1 MPLRKTIRNIAP
13 SKWGGCPALSIFHL
27 MNGTRILV
35 IDDEPDLREIL
46 QFNLEQAG
54 YLVDTADSAEA
65 AMQVLTPQHALL
77 LLDVMMGGMS
87 GFQFAEVL
95 RKQQNDVPIIFLTAK
110 DTAADLLKGF
120 QTGADDYIA
129 KPFSL
134 QEVLARVKAVL
145 RRHERTTATAGD
157 TAAEASQT
165 IHSGGVMADL
175 LRKVVLVNG
184 EEVRLSPKELGILC
198 LLLRHPG
205 RVFSRE
211 EILAQVWRGESYV
224 LDRTVDVHIARI
236 RRKLGTE
243 GTRLTNRQGYG
254 YCLEA

>member
-1 MPLRKTIRNIAP
+1 
-13 SKWGGCPALSIFHL
+13 
-27 MNGTRILV
+27 MNESRILV
-35 IDDEPDLREIL
+35 VDDEPDLREIL

-54 YLVDTADSAEA
+54 YQVDTSESAEA
-65 AMQVLTPQHALL
+65 ALQMLTPHHALL

-87 GFQFAEVL
+87 GFQLAELL
-95 RKQQNDVPIIFLTAK
+95 RRQHNDIPIIFLTAK
-110 DTAADLLKGF
+110 DTEADLLKGF
-120 QTGADDYIA
+120 SSGADDYIA

-134 QEVLARVKAVL
+134 HEVLARVKAVL
-145 RRHERTTATAGD
+145 RRQERTPSTEKQD
-157 TAAEASQT
+157 EEAAQT
-165 IHSGGVMADL
+165 IHSGGILADL

-236 RRKLGTE
+236 RRKLGNE
-243 GTRLTNRQGYG
+243 GLRLTNRQGYG
-254 YCLEA
+254 YCLEG

>member
-1 MPLRKTIRNIAP
+1 
-13 SKWGGCPALSIFHL
+13 
-27 MNGTRILV
+27 MNESRILV
-35 IDDEPDLREIL
+35 VDDEPDLREIL

-54 YLVDTADSAEA
+54 YQVDTAESAEA
-65 AMQVLTPQHALL
+65 ALQVLTPQHTLL

-87 GFQFAEVL
+87 GFQLAELL
-95 RKQQNDVPIIFLTAK
+95 RRLHNDIPIIFLTAK
-110 DTAADLLKGF
+110 DTETDLLRGF

-134 QEVLARVKAVL
+134 HEVLARVKAVL
-145 RRHERTTATAGD
+145 RRHERKATPNETTM
-157 TAAEASQT
+157 EPVQT
-165 IHSGGVMADL
+165 IHSGGILADL

-236 RRKLGTE
+236 RRKLGNE
-243 GTRLTNRQGYG
+243 GMRLTNRQGYG

>member
-1 MPLRKTIRNIAP
+1 
-13 SKWGGCPALSIFHL
+13 
-27 MNGTRILV
+27 MNESRILV
-35 IDDEPDLREIL
+35 VDDEPDLREIL

-54 YLVDTADSAEA
+54 YQVDTAESAEA
-65 AMQVLTPQHALL
+65 ALQVLTPQHALL

-87 GFQFAEVL
+87 GFQLAELL
-95 RKQQNDVPIIFLTAK
+95 RRQHNDIPIIFLTAK
-110 DTAADLLKGF
+110 DTETDLLRGF

-134 QEVLARVKAVL
+134 HEVLARVKAVL
-145 RRHERTTATAGD
+145 HRQERIPVPEKQE
-157 TAAEASQT
+157 AELAQT
-165 IHSGGVMADL
+165 IHSGGILADL

-236 RRKLGTE
+236 RRKLGNE
-243 GTRLTNRQGYG
+243 GMRLTNRQGYG

>member
-1 MPLRKTIRNIAP
+1 
-13 SKWGGCPALSIFHL
+13 
-27 MNGTRILV
+27 MNESRILV
-35 IDDEPDLREIL
+35 VDDEPDLREIL

-54 YLVDTADSAEA
+54 YHVDTAESAEA
-65 AMQVLTPQHALL
+65 ALQVLTPHHALL

-87 GFQFAEVL
+87 GFQLAELL
-95 RKQQNDVPIIFLTAK
+95 RRQHNDVPIIFLTAK
-110 DTAADLLKGF
+110 DTEADLLKGF
-120 QTGADDYIA
+120 SSGADDYIA

-134 QEVLARVKAVL
+134 HEVLARVKAVL
-145 RRHERTTATAGD
+145 RRQERTPSTEKQD
-157 TAAEASQT
+157 EEAAQT
-165 IHSGGVMADL
+165 VHSGGILADL

-211 EILAQVWRGESYV
+211 EILAQVWCGESYV

-236 RRKLGTE
+236 RRKLGNE
-243 GTRLTNRQGYG
+243 GLRLTNRQGYG
-254 YCLEA
+254 YCLEG